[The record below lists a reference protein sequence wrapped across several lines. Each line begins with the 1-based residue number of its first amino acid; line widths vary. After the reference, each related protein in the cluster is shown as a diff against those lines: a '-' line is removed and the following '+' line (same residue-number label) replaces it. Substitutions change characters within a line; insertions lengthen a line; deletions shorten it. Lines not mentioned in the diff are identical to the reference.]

1 MNNTYSENPYYYG
14 KAFMTGITKIK
25 YDSINDLSIKV
36 NAKTAKNTDL
46 FIPIYGD
53 QEVVLHDFISFKQI
67 DSSKENSFVPKV
79 YSKDKLAEISFLEIL
94 KQRPLLMIL
103 IRSLD
108 FDFLALNITVDCVTP
123 SNKLASSLKYT
134 IVDKS

>member
-25 YDSINDLSIKV
+25 YDSINDLSIRV

-79 YSKDKLAEISFLEIL
+79 YSKDKLAVDIELEITDEAEV
-94 KQRPLLMIL
+94 ML
-103 IRSLD
+103 I
-108 FDFLALNITVDCVTP
+108 FDDLVGDAMKSTGEGHIQLSIDQIMMFLCMVI
-123 SNKLASSLKYT
+123 
-134 IVDKS
+134 I